1 MTPFLFDTLL
11 RFRENRVALV
21 GEIKNAFLNIEMNS
35 KDRDGLRLL
44 WVQDITSKEP
54 EIIVYPYPTVVF
66 GVGSSPFLPGKGPS
80 FCINIVAQFSCR

>member
-21 GEIKNAFLNIEMNS
+21 GEIKKAFLNIEMNS

-44 WVQDITSKEP
+44 WVKDITSKEP
-54 EIIVYPYPTVVF
+54 EIIVYSYPTVVF
-66 GVGSSPFLPGKGPS
+66 GVGSSPFLPGK
-80 FCINIVAQFSCR
+80 